1 MRFHVLTELVCSIM
15 MEIVSDLD
23 IETQRALRIVF
34 LIVIDVIGSSNLLSR
49 QIGSITT
56 AVTFY
61 ILYERMI

>member
-1 MRFHVLTELVCSIM
+1 MQFHARTELVCSMM

-61 ILYERMI
+61 ISYERMI